1 MKFRNILFLLI
12 LLFSLNGCEQ
22 YDLSSKGKISLN
34 VEKKYKNSGFAL
46 IYTEDLNIKSL
57 DNRSLK
63 IFHKNLKNKSFVKI
77 TNPDNGKSL
86 IAEVRSNKVKFSN
99 FYNSI
104 ITDRIAD
111 TLELNLNE
119 PYIKIILISKNSTFI
134 AKKAKT
140 FEEEKEIANK
150 APIDG
155 IKISSLNNEG
165 ENAIKKSSNDKFS
178 YSIKVADFYY
188 KKSAQLMIDRIK
200 SEASLTNISL
210 IRLSKTNYRVLLGPF
225 SDIDSL
231 KESFEKMNNLY
242 FENLE
247 ILKNV

>member
-63 IFHKNLKNKSFVKI
+63 IFHKNLKNKSSVKI

-119 PYIKIILISKNSTFI
+119 PYIKIVLISKNSTFI

-140 FEEEKEIANK
+140 FEEEKKIANK

>member
-119 PYIKIILISKNSTFI
+119 PYIKIVLISKNSTFI

-140 FEEEKEIANK
+140 FEEEKKIANK

-165 ENAIKKSSNDKFS
+165 ENVIKKSSNDKFS

-188 KKSAQLMIDRIK
+188 KKSAQLMMDRIK
-200 SEASLTNISL
+200 SEVSLTNISL

>member
-63 IFHKNLKNKSFVKI
+63 IFHKNLKNKSSVKI

>member
-63 IFHKNLKNKSFVKI
+63 IFHKNLKNKSSVKI

-188 KKSAQLMIDRIK
+188 KKSAQLMMDRIK
-200 SEASLTNISL
+200 SEVSLTNISL

-225 SDIDSL
+225 SDINSL

>member
-1 MKFRNILFLLI
+1 MKFKNILFLLI

-63 IFHKNLKNKSFVKI
+63 IFHKNLKNKSSVKI

-119 PYIKIILISKNSTFI
+119 PYIKIVLISKNSTFI